1 MDGLTP
7 MQIGG
12 AILLALISAL
22 VGVCGVLGF
31 VVKYLLRDNTEAR
44 KENTQALDK
53 YLVSIK
59 EEREGCAKQNR
70 LTRRLLRKLLM
81 TKENDPRPFGS

>member
-1 MDGLTP
+1 MDNLTP

-12 AILLALISAL
+12 AVLLALISAL

-31 VVKYLLRDNTEAR
+31 VVKYLLKDNTQAR
-44 KENTQALDK
+44 QESKQALDK

-59 EEREGCAKQNR
+59 EERESCAKQNR
-70 LTRRLLRKLLM
+70 LTRRLFRKLLGE
-81 TKENDPRPFGS
+81 KPARPFDR